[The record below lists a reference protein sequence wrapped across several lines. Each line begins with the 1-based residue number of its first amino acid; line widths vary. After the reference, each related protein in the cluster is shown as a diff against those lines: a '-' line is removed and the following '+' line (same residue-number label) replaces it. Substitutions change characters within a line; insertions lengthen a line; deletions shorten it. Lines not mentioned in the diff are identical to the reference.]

1 MMSMIG
7 HMIFGLIVGFV
18 ARWIFSG
25 WTPHGLILTML
36 LGLAGAWLGGVL
48 GRVLGLY
55 NEGHPAGFFMAV
67 VGALVLL
74 FLYHLAVG
82 SSGRAAIGPTP
93 AEIQVGRT
101 IALRSLSFLC

>member
-1 MMSMIG
+1 MLSMIG

-18 ARWIFSG
+18 ARWIFPG

-36 LGLAGAWLGGVL
+36 LGLAGAWVGGIL
-48 GRVLGLY
+48 GRMLGLY

-74 FLYHLAVG
+74 FAYHLVAG
-82 SSGRAAIGPTP
+82 GARRASVAPMTVPQIHTDS
-93 AEIQVGRT
+93 VR
-101 IALRSLSFLC
+101 RV

>member
-1 MMSMIG
+1 MVD
-7 HMIFGLIVGFV
+7 FIVV
-18 ARWIFSG
+18 NAIHRV
-25 WTPHGLILTML
+25 TTHLILTML
-36 LGLAGAWLGGVL
+36 LGLVGAWLGGVL

-82 SSGRAAIGPTP
+82 SSGRASIDRAP
-93 AEIQVGRT
+93 AEVQVART
-101 IALRSLSFLC
+101 IALRSLSLLC